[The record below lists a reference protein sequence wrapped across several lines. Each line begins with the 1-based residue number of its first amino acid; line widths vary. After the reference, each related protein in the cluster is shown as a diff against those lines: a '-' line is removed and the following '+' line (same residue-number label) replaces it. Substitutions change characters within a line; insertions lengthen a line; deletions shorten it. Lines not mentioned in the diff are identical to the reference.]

1 MEDEQQG
8 GKQLGTGDLKAEWVK
23 WGALIREEHRY
34 GRKGKVEDKI
44 TIRMSG
50 KSQKQSHY
58 YLF

>member
-1 MEDEQQG
+1 MEDEQQV

-23 WGALIREEHRY
+23 WGALIREKHRY

-50 KSQKQSHY
+50 KSQK
-58 YLF
+58 